1 MSNSTEA
8 VTMTWTTPKSL
19 QDLATPALLLDRDI
33 MQANLKRMADRI
45 GALRCSMRPHVKTHK
60 SLDVLRDVQAAGE
73 TVGITV
79 STLHEADYFL
89 SGGHKDI
96 LYAVGMTPNKVAVAK
111 GLIHRGCALTLITD
125 NAPMAALLNERAR
138 AEEIELP
145 VLIELDVDGHRSGV
159 DPHGDEL
166 IHLAHTIHDAE
177 GLVLKGVMTHAGGSY
192 DCSSLDAVQA
202 HARQERDFT
211 VAAANRLRAEGLPC
225 PVVSVGSTPTAMTTE
240 NLDGVTEIRPGVY
253 TFLDLFQ
260 AGLGVAEIKDIAVSV
275 LTTVIGHQADKGWVI
290 VDAGWMAMSR
300 DRGTAQQNIDQGYGL
315 VCDVAGKP
323 LGDVVMG
330 SANQEHGILMAR
342 DSGRRIA
349 RADFPV
355 GTLLRILPNHACA
368 TASQYGA
375 YIVLE
380 EEKLSFVWGRIN
392 GWSGD

>member
-1 MSNSTEA
+1 
-8 VTMTWTTPKSL
+8 
-19 QDLATPALLLDRDI
+19 
-33 MQANLKRMADRI
+33 
-45 GALRCSMRPHVKTHK
+45 MRPHVKTHK

-111 GLIHRGCALTLITD
+111 GLIHRGCALTFITD
-125 NAPMAALLNERAR
+125 NVPMAALLNERAR
-138 AEEIELP
+138 AEEIALP

-166 IHLAHTIHDAE
+166 IHLARTIHDAE

-202 HARQERDFT
+202 HARRERDFT
-211 VAAANRLRAEGLPC
+211 VSAANRLRAEGLPC

-300 DRGTAQQNIDQGYGL
+300 DRGTAQQKIDQGYGL

-323 LGDVVMG
+323 LGDVVMRG
-330 SANQEHGILMAR
+330 ANQEHGILMAR

-380 EEKLSFVWGRIN
+380 EAKPSFIWGRIN
-392 GWSGD
+392 GWSGDQA